1 MNRVLL
7 SSIAGAGLCLF
18 SLTGRAQ
25 DRLGQDQIY
34 HSDRDTYFQGEHWR
48 ARVFERVRQDVEH
61 VRSTTWP
68 SGGGDEYRL
77 DKTVHELNDLQDK
90 LSKHDYDERQL
101 GEVIASLGK
110 VASYNKM
117 PPRDRDIL
125 TDDVN
130 RLREYREHHADW
142 DR

>member
-1 MNRVLL
+1 MKRILL
-7 SSIAGAGLCLF
+7 GSIAGAGLCLF
-18 SLTGRAQ
+18 SLTAVGQ

-34 HSDRDTYFQGEHWR
+34 HSDRDTYFHGEHWR
-48 ARVFERVRQDVEH
+48 ARVFERVKQDVEH
-61 VRSTTWP
+61 VRSMTWP

-90 LSKHDYDERQL
+90 LAKHDYDEAEL
-101 GEVIASLGK
+101 TDVIASLGK

-117 PPRDRDIL
+117 PPRDRDIMN
-125 TDDVN
+125 DDLS
-130 RLREYREHHADW
+130 RLRDFREHHADW